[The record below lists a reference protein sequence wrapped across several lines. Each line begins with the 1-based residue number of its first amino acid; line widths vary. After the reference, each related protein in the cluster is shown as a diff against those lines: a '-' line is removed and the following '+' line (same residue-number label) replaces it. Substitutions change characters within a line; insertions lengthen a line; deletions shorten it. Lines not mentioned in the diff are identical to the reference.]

1 MDVADRPAVVKHHLD
16 IKRNLSVIKETDEND
31 FSKKGTIIDNDK
43 NLSNNKSMI
52 SKKPE
57 ESKIGK
63 EEIRDISVIHDE
75 KTKEEQEKIAKEEIK
90 KKKKEIKQVVPDL
103 YDIIGLTSV
112 HFKIDDMVGAN
123 YQPWEVVSLSEGKI
137 IKFMKNEK
145 SKLIEFTANSFL
157 RVYPAG
163 FRFDSSNFDPTKSWV
178 IGAQL
183 VSLNLQSLYDDYTL
197 LNHLFFK
204 INNQSGYI
212 LKPEH
217 LRVNTY
223 KTSKAKD
230 YTLPSFTL
238 EFDVLSGIMLQKLL
252 RPESKE
258 LYVTVSVIGTLEDD
272 KNGVLKTNPVKNN
285 CLHPIFTNRSMNF
298 SIYEDTLSFLYIKV
312 LDEYSSVLARSFVPM
327 MTLLEGY
334 RNIVLYDDQCQE
346 IENSILIVKSKKVY

>member
-1 MDVADRPAVVKHHLD
+1 VTKHHLD

-31 FSKKGTIIDNDK
+31 FSKKGTLLDNDK
-43 NLSNNKSMI
+43 NQSNPNKSFI
-52 SKKPE
+52 SIKKPE
-57 ESKIGK
+57 ESKMVK
-63 EEIRDISVIHDE
+63 EEVKDISIIHDE
-75 KTKEEQEKIAKEEIK
+75 KTKEEQEKIAKDEIK
-90 KKKKEIKQVVPDL
+90 KKKKTIKEVVPDL

-112 HFKIDDMVGAN
+112 HFKVDDLAGAN

-137 IKFMKNEK
+137 IKFLKSEK
-145 SKLIEFTANSFL
+145 SKLIEFTSNSFL
-157 RVYPAG
+157 RVYPTG
-163 FRFDSSNFDPTKSWV
+163 TRFDSSNFDPTKSWV

-204 INNQSGYI
+204 INNESGYI

-217 LRVNTY
+217 LRQNTY
-223 KTSKAKD
+223 KTSKPKD
-230 YTLPSFTL
+230 YSSPAFTL

-252 RPESKE
+252 KPESNQ
-258 LYVTVSVIGTLEDD
+258 LYVTVCVMGTLEDD
-272 KNGVLKTNPVKNN
+272 KNGVLKTDSVKNN
-285 CLHPIFTNRSMNF
+285 CLHPIFSNRSINF

-312 LDEYSSVLARSFVPM
+312 MDENSNVLARSVVPL

-334 RNIVLYDDQCQE
+334 RNIVLYDEQCHE